1 MQESVVREA
10 EYYHR
15 WFGIDPDI
23 AQKIVQVQQKDAW
36 DRSDADWQILG
47 AYRTAMSRV
56 MSKLGVVSDPEILG
70 GEPVVAGTRVPV
82 ELILSE
88 LAADRS
94 PAEILHFRTFL
105 AP

>member
-1 MQESVVREA
+1 MRRNITTGGSGLTRRQLTKVA
-10 EYYHR
+10 
-15 WFGIDPDI
+15 
-23 AQKIVQVQQKDAW
+23 QVQQKDAR
-36 DRSDADWQILG
+36 DRSDADWQVLE
-47 AYRTAMSRV
+47 AYRTAMSKV

-70 GEPVVAGTRVPV
+70 GDPVVAGTRVPV

-105 AP
+105 AAWCH